1 MRTDVSSNAPTFA
14 SSDPV
19 ISLTRVLRDLP
30 SVREYR
36 YTEEA
41 RLQLL
46 EELFASLAGN
56 NLEYIKLF
64 FPNGVPSKT
73 GKDAWNL
80 SKAQGAVEGAEYG
93 PAARGK
99 PCGHIFKNGEATY
112 RCKTCSLDETSV
124 LCAKCFE
131 SSDHRDH
138 SVFVSISPGNS
149 GCCDCGDREA
159 WRRDV
164 KCAIHTAYEHQQS
177 AKAPSQQLQPLPEPL
192 RKSIRDTIARALDYL
207 CDIISCSPEQL
218 REAKSQ
224 EKVRE
229 DEEKSRLQAK
239 YYETAEGEMKPPEF
253 SLILWNDEKHTV
265 REVQDQLGRACRKPK
280 DWCLKRAEETDLIGR
295 SVVDFNTDIQDLLNK
310 SKIIERIKLTMT
322 LRSSRDTFRE
332 QMCGTIIEWL
342 VDIAGC
348 AVGDDPDVLR
358 RTVCEE
364 LLGVWRQGS
373 KAWNIEIGMKGID
386 DHEYAESQQTLEY
399 AQSVMQSPEIR
410 MLRAQQEQE
419 ERAAREANGEDEE
432 EEEEEAEETQETQE
446 EDRNSD
452 SMEVDGGEG
461 SAAAAPPSAAPTAD
475 ADGDVNM
482 SSAEGSAN
490 ATNPPED
497 TVPFPPPFAPSIPH
511 TPGTHHRRREAA
523 RIKPEGHWLET
534 THIPHRTTPYY
545 EDLRQRVRLDWLIMF
560 DLRMWKKAR
569 IDLRELY
576 ISTVVAIPQFKR
588 ILGLRFAGLYTILS
602 QLYLIAD
609 REPDHSIINLSLQM
623 LTTPSITAEVVSRG
637 NFLTSLMA
645 ILYTFLTT
653 RQVGHPA
660 EVNPNATLAF
670 DTGSLTNR
678 RMYHF
683 FQDMK
688 YLFGSESVKELLRT
702 RVAPTLQFLDLV
714 KLHQGICFN
723 NRAIGS
729 HIEYESDAWICAS
742 LITREINKLCRQ
754 YADAFRRTNAGEDVH
769 LANAIRL
776 VAKMTT
782 RHAAGAERTRF
793 RNAEIRED
801 IEFVSP
807 EPVEGQERSAG
818 APGYDMEADA
828 DGVVP
833 SYRIIK
839 YRVET
844 EAISFHHAMHYL
856 LSWLIE
862 AGNGMDRNA
871 LKKLL
876 LFKTEDLNM
885 PETWRRDLDPEDYL
899 SILFDYPLRVCVWLS
914 QMKAGMWVRNGF
926 SLRHQMN
933 TYKGVSQR
941 DLTYNRD
948 IFMMQVASVVIE
960 PNKWLLTMINRF
972 SLDLWFR
979 GDFRPP
985 HNTEANQQL
994 DLVEDLYLLLISLLS
1009 DRLLLISHD
1018 EEKDV
1023 PTLQLRREIT
1033 HVLCSKPSSFSDISG
1048 RIPDRL
1054 MDLENFQDVLAEM
1067 ATYKPPDGLSD
1078 SGIYELKGE
1087 WKEFIDPYILQNTKN
1102 QREEAEVIYKKH
1114 MATKFGIPEKNV
1126 VYEPKLK
1133 PITSGAFMGL
1143 ADITKTKVFNQMI
1156 YFGLLFGA
1164 LHKAINPSIPD
1175 TRVDSYMHVLLYL
1188 MQVAVAEDFSTPDAT
1203 EGSFVHYA
1211 LNLKAKFKEN
1221 SPDVTPERDCADERK
1236 ETMEK
1241 APTVALLLYKIKLE
1255 GLHESCTPIID
1266 NLLKHMQTKKPESYA
1281 PLLEI
1286 EKQMQEKETEEAA
1299 KAQKEEEE
1307 FARKK
1312 ELAKRRQAN
1321 IMAQFQAQQQSF
1333 MQNNFGGFD
1342 MDDDLDD
1349 DFMDEDAPGVA
1360 VKPTWEFPTGDC
1372 IMCSEQLDDSKAFGT
1387 FAMIQEANVLRQTNM
1402 TDADY
1407 VYEVL
1412 MTPENL
1418 DRSADGLRPFGVAGM
1433 NRDSVKKLSEDG
1445 TEITV
1450 TRQGLGKGYP
1460 RAPEYTRTGPV
1471 AVGCGHLMHY
1481 DCFESHIAA
1490 VQRRHQHQISR
1501 AHPERLEMK
1510 EFLCPLCK
1518 ALGNTFLP
1526 IVWKPKVEETIHE
1539 AVNTKSDFSTWL
1551 SQEIGPTVMRVE
1563 KDKAADNNDSGPL
1576 GKYKEQFLGYGTSN
1590 FIEGIAT
1597 KLVPVE
1603 EPTPSQPTAEPAPE
1617 VATDETAATTAAASV
1632 IVIPVGGAI
1641 TLDQQL
1647 ALLPPQGAAAT
1658 VAVIPPPAPTASR
1671 NSDRPSVDVES
1682 IFSIYKRMRDTLH
1695 LNKIKTN
1702 RPPSSEHPN
1711 PTNDLHSV
1719 DALMRILGF
1728 TISTTETWLRGA
1740 EPRPG
1745 ANLIERTPEHN
1756 LKYLRILAESVYSYI
1771 VFGGLNDESSTA
1783 LHYKEIHQDQMVKLF
1798 VGHPTIYSGDNVYE
1812 KHSPLFLDDI
1822 FVFLAEC
1829 SLCLCPALNVD
1840 FKHIMTLCYIA
1851 EIVKAIVVIS
1861 KSCDAIDLNAARDD
1875 GERFEALASQ
1885 LKYSDE
1891 DIRNFR
1897 GFVDFV
1903 ADASATSEARS
1914 GNASPSPILFRH
1926 LISKYINPFLRKC
1939 VYLLHS
1945 RYMVTFSND
1954 SSMNFEPEHVRLSK
1968 LLGLPSLE
1976 TVFTAHAAA
1985 NDDGAEIIRSM
1996 IVGWCKH
2003 WRFAVEESKREEVA
2017 TPTPATAS
2025 AVPAEA
2031 DTSSSAAAPVPTTE
2045 PQETILPPAE
2055 PPKEKLDLEN
2065 LTKLSH
2071 PSILELVGLP
2081 LHYDTLVEEAM
2092 KRRCPRSG
2100 RELSDPVVCLL
2111 CGDIFCSQSL
2121 CCMDANRHGGANQ
2134 HLKVCGNNIG
2144 IFINIRKC
2152 HVLYL
2157 HSGYGAWAV
2166 APYLD
2171 KHGEVDPNLRRN
2183 RQLFLNQKRYDA
2195 HLRAYWLQHLIPTV
2209 IARRLEPDFNTGGW
2223 ESL

>member
-1 MRTDVSSNAPTFA
+1 MLTDFA

-30 SVREYR
+30 LVHEYR
-36 YTEEA
+36 YTEQA
-41 RLQLL
+41 RLRLL

-56 NLEYIKLF
+56 NQEHIKLF
-64 FPNGVPSKT
+64 FPNGIPPRT

-131 SSDHRDH
+131 SSDHRNH
-138 SVFVSISPGNS
+138 SVFVSISLGNS

-177 AKAPSQQLQPLPEPL
+177 AKSPTQQLQPLPDAL
-192 RKSIRDTIARALDYL
+192 RKSIRDTLARALDYL

-218 REAKSQ
+218 REPKSE

-239 YYETAEGEMKPPEF
+239 YYEVAENGMEAPEF

-295 SVVDFNTDIQDLLNK
+295 SVVDFSTDISDLLNK

-322 LRSSRDTFRE
+322 LRSARDTFRE

-348 AVGDDPDVLR
+348 AVGDDPDILR

-364 LLGVWRQGS
+364 LLGVWKQGS

-419 ERAAREANGEDEE
+419 ERAAREANGEEE
-432 EEEEEAEETQETQE
+432 EEEEEAEENEETNNE
-446 EDRNSD
+446 EGGGGDN
-452 SMEVDGGEG
+452 MEVDGGEG
-461 SAAAAPPSAAPTAD
+461 GSNTQAAGQATDTDGDIAMSGEGAAANDFQSEA
-475 ADGDVNM
+475 
-482 SSAEGSAN
+482 
-490 ATNPPED
+490 

-511 TPGTHHRRREAA
+511 TPGKHHKRKEAHG
-523 RIKPEGHWLET
+523 KPGAHWLET
-534 THIPHRTTPYY
+534 THIPHKTTPYY

-576 ISTVVAIPQFKR
+576 IGTVVAIPQFKR

-660 EVNPNATLAF
+660 DVNPNATLAF

-688 YLFGSESVKELLRT
+688 YLFGSDSVKELLRT

-714 KLHQGICFN
+714 KLHQGICYN

-754 YADAFRRTNAGEDVH
+754 YADAFRRPNAGGDQH
-769 LANAIRL
+769 LADAIRL
-776 VAKMTT
+776 VAKITT
-782 RHAAGAERTRF
+782 RHAAGMERQRF
-793 RNAEIRED
+793 KNAEIRDDVDFVHKESQESED
-801 IEFVSP
+801 EKKVGLF
-807 EPVEGQERSAG
+807 GF
-818 APGYDMEADA
+818 DMEANEN
-828 DGVVP
+828 GVVP
-833 SYRIIK
+833 LYRVIK
-839 YRVET
+839 YKVET

-862 AGNGMDRNA
+862 AGNGMDNEK
-871 LKKLL
+871 LKTLL
-876 LFKTEDLNM
+876 RFRTEDLSVPDNWKR
-885 PETWRRDLDPEDYL
+885 EFDQEDFL
-899 SILFDYPLRVCVWLS
+899 AVLFDYPLRVCVWLS

-948 IFMMQVASVVIE
+948 IFMLQVASVVIE
-960 PNKWLLTMINRF
+960 PAKWLLTMINRF
-972 SLDLWFR
+972 TLDSWFR
-979 GDFRPP
+979 GDFRAPA
-985 HNTEANQQL
+985 NIEAPQHL

-1018 EEKDV
+1018 EEKDI

-1033 HVLCSKPSSFSDISG
+1033 HVLCSKSSSFSDISQK
-1048 RIPDRL
+1048 IPDRL
-1054 MDLENFQDVLAEM
+1054 LDLENFQDVLAEM

-1087 WKEFIDPYILQNTKN
+1087 WKEYIDPYILQNSKN
-1102 QREEAEVIYKKH
+1102 QREEAETIYKKH
-1114 MATKFGIPEKNV
+1114 MATKLGIQEKNV
-1126 VYEPKLK
+1126 VYEPRLK
-1133 PITSGAFMGL
+1133 PIQSGAFVGL
-1143 ADITKTKVFNQMI
+1143 ANITKTKAFTQMI

-1164 LHKAINPSIPD
+1164 IHKTVNPAIPD
-1175 TRVDSYMHVLLYL
+1175 TRVDSYMHALLYL
-1188 MQVAVAEDFSTPDAT
+1188 IQIAIAEDGSVAAGT
-1203 EGSFVHYA
+1203 EGSFVSYA
-1211 LNLKAKFKEN
+1211 LKSKAVAPKDP
-1221 SPDVTPERDCADERK
+1221 SPDILEVITVATK
-1236 ETMEK
+1236 ETIEK
-1241 APTVALLLYKIKLE
+1241 APTVAQLLYKIKLD

-1266 NLLKHMQTKKPESYA
+1266 VILKRMQEKKPADYA

-1286 EKQMQEKETEEAA
+1286 EKQIHEQEDEEAA
-1299 KAQKEEEE
+1299 KIKKEEEE

-1312 ELAKRRQAN
+1312 ELAKQRQAN

-1333 MQNNFGGFD
+1333 MQNNFGFD
-1342 MDDDLDD
+1342 DDDDLSD
-1349 DFMDEDAPGVA
+1349 DFMDEDAPGLA

-1387 FAMIQEANVLRQTNM
+1387 FAMIQETNVLRQTNLK
-1402 TDADY
+1402 DSDY

-1412 MTPENL
+1412 NTPENL
-1418 DRSADGLRPFGVAGM
+1418 DRSAETLRPFGVAGM
-1433 NRDSVKKLSEDG
+1433 NRDSVRKLSEDG
-1445 TEITV
+1445 SEIVV

-1460 RAPEYTRTGPV
+1460 RAPEFTRLGPV

-1481 DCFESHIAA
+1481 DCFESHIAS

-1526 IVWKPKVEETIHE
+1526 IVWKPKVEDSVAEIV
-1539 AVNTKSDFSTWL
+1539 ATKNDFSTWL
-1551 SQEIGPTVMRVE
+1551 SQEIAPSVLRLE
-1563 KDKAADNNDSGPL
+1563 KEKATDSNDTGSL
-1576 GKYKEQFLGYGTSN
+1576 GKYKEQFLGYGTAN
-1590 FIEGIAT
+1590 FIDGIAT
-1597 KLVPVE
+1597 KLTPSEEPEQTTPPAPPVE
-1603 EPTPSQPTAEPAPE
+1603 ATPPTEPAIE
-1617 VATDETAATTAAASV
+1617 EEATLV
-1632 IVIPVGGAI
+1632 PPPVVVIPVGGAI
-1641 TLDQQL
+1641 TMEQQL
-1647 ALLPPQGAAAT
+1647 AMLQTPVPPAQAPAAQDP
-1658 VAVIPPPAPTASR
+1658 AVPPPPPPTQSR
-1671 NSDRPSVDVES
+1671 ASDRPTIEVEA

-1702 RPPSSEHPN
+1702 RPLPNETSNPS
-1711 PTNDLHSV
+1711 NDLHSV

-1745 ANLIERTPEHN
+1745 ANLIEKTPEHN

-1783 LHYKEIHQDQMVKLF
+1783 LQYKEIHLDQMVKLF
-1798 VGHPTIYSGDNVYE
+1798 VGHPKIYDGDNIYQN
-1812 KHSPLFLDDI
+1812 HTPLFSEDV

-1829 SLCLCPALNVD
+1829 SLCLCPSLNVE

-1851 EIVKAIVVIS
+1851 EIVKTILFIS
-1861 KSCDAIDLNAARDD
+1861 KSC
-1875 GERFEALASQ
+1875 EALDLSATREDGARFANIASQ
-1885 LKYSDE
+1885 LKYSAQDL
-1891 DIRNFR
+1891 DSFR
-1897 GFVDFV
+1897 SFVEFANAAG
-1903 ADASATSEARS
+1903 ADPEAVKP
-1914 GNASPSPILFRH
+1914 NVSPSPALFRH

-1939 VYLLHS
+1939 VFLLHS
-1945 RYMVTFSND
+1945 RYMVTFPHED
-1954 SSMNFEPEHVRLSK
+1954 STSFEPEHVRLTR

-1976 TVFTAHAAA
+1976 HVFSLHAPTK
-1985 NDDGAEIIRSM
+1985 DEGAEIIRSIIM
-1996 IVGWCKH
+1996 GWCKH
-2003 WRFAVEESKREEVA
+2003 WRLSIEEARREKIEEEGTVTPTA
-2017 TPTPATAS
+2017 STPTPVV
-2025 AVPAEA
+2025 AVPPPTTTTAP
-2031 DTSSSAAAPVPTTE
+2031 DTSAPTSNSKTE
-2045 PQETILPPAE
+2045 DEVESLM
-2055 PPKEKLDLEN
+2055 
-2065 LTKLSH
+2065 KLSH

-2092 KRRCPRSG
+2092 KRKCPRSG

-2121 CCMDANRHGGANQ
+2121 CCMDSVTRHGGANQ

>member
-1 MRTDVSSNAPTFA
+1 MLTDVSSNAPTFA
-14 SSDPV
+14 SADPV
-19 ISLTRVLRDLP
+19 LSLTRVLRDLP
-30 SVREYR
+30 LVSQYR
-36 YTEEA
+36 YTDDA
-41 RLQLL
+41 RLRLL

-56 NLEYIKLF
+56 HREHIKLF
-64 FPNGVPSKT
+64 FPNGVPLRN
-73 GKDAWNL
+73 GRGYWNL
-80 SKAQGAVEGAEYG
+80 SHAQGAVEGAEYG

-131 SSDHRDH
+131 SSDHRGH

-149 GCCDCGDREA
+149 GCCDCGDSEA

-164 KCAIHTAYEHQQS
+164 KCAIHTAFDDQRGPTS
-177 AKAPSQQLQPLPEPL
+177 ASKQIQPIPDNL
-192 RKSIRDTIARALDYL
+192 RKSIRDTIAKALDYI
-207 CDIISCSPEQL
+207 CDVVSCSPEQL
-218 REAKSQ
+218 REAKSE
-224 EKVRE
+224 EKIRE
-229 DEEKSRLQAK
+229 DEQKSRLQAK
-239 YYETAEGEMKPPEF
+239 YYENAEGEMKTPEF

-265 REVQDQLGRACRKPK
+265 KEVQDQLGRACKKPRE
-280 DWCLKRAEETDLIGR
+280 WCLKRAEETDLIGR
-295 SVVDFNTDIQDLLNK
+295 SVVDFGTDIQDLLNK

-348 AVGDDPDVLR
+348 AVADDPDILR

-364 LLGVWRQGS
+364 LLGIWRQGS
-373 KAWNIEIGMKGID
+373 AAWNIEIGMKGID

-399 AQSVMQSPEIR
+399 AQNAMQSPEIR
-410 MLRAQQEQE
+410 LLRAQQEQE
-419 ERAAREANGEDEE
+419 MQ
-432 EEEEEAEETQETQE
+432 AESSQEQ
-446 EDRNSD
+446 NSD
-452 SMEVDGGEG
+452 NMEVDASGE
-461 SAAAAPPSAAPTAD
+461 PSSTD
-475 ADGDVNM
+475 ATQASQATDTDGDVNM
-482 SSAEGSAN
+482 DAGADASAVPAEA
-490 ATNPPED
+490 

-511 TPGTHHRRREAA
+511 TPGKHHKRREAHG
-523 RIKPEGHWLET
+523 KPGAHWLET
-534 THIPHRTTPYY
+534 THIPHKTTPYY

-660 EVNPNATLAF
+660 DVNPNATLAF

-754 YADAFRRTNAGEDVH
+754 YADAFRRQNAGGDIH

-776 VAKMTT
+776 VAKVTT
-782 RHAAGAERTRF
+782 KNAAGMERHRF
-793 RNAEIRED
+793 KNAEIREEV
-801 IEFVSP
+801 EFITQ
-807 EPVEGQERSAG
+807 EAAAEGEEKPIA
-818 APGYDMEADA
+818 APGFAMEADEN
-828 DGVVP
+828 GVVP
-833 SYRIIK
+833 SYRIVK
-839 YRVET
+839 YAVET
-844 EAISFHHAMHYL
+844 EAMSFHHAMHYL

-862 AGNGMDRNA
+862 AGNGMDA
-871 LKKLL
+871 KKLQNL
-876 LFKTEDLNM
+876 LTFKTEELGV
-885 PETWRRDLDPEDYL
+885 PESWKRELLPEDYL
-899 SILFDYPLRVCVWLS
+899 AVLFEYPLRVCVWVS

-926 SLRHQMN
+926 SLRHQVN

-948 IFMMQVASVVIE
+948 IFMLQVASVVIE
-960 PNKWLLTMINRF
+960 PGKWLHIMATRYT
-972 SLDLWFR
+972 LDLWFR

-985 HNTEANQQL
+985 ANIEAAQHL
-994 DLVEDLYLLLISLLS
+994 DLVEDMFLLLISILS
-1009 DRLLLISHD
+1009 DRLLLIPHD
-1018 EEKDV
+1018 DEKDI

-1033 HVLCSKPSSFSDISG
+1033 HILCSKSSSFSDLSQ
-1048 RIPDRL
+1048 RLPDRL
-1054 MDLENFQDVLAEM
+1054 QELENFQDVLAEM

-1087 WKEFIDPYILQNTKN
+1087 WKENIDPYMLLNSKN

-1114 MATKFGIPEKNV
+1114 MATKLGISEKNV

-1133 PITSGAFMGL
+1133 PIRSGAFMSL
-1143 ADITKTKVFNQMI
+1143 SNITSTPAFTQMI
-1156 YFGLLFGA
+1156 YFALLYGSM
-1164 LHKAINPSIPD
+1164 HGKVNPSIPD
-1175 TRVDSYMHVLLYL
+1175 TRIDSFMHVLLYL
-1188 MQVAVAEDFSTPDAT
+1188 MQIAVAEDNTPANAT
-1203 EGSFVHYA
+1203 EGSFVFYA
-1211 LNLKAKFKEN
+1211 LQKRAAVAADIASDRSEVDTAALKKE
-1221 SPDVTPERDCADERK
+1221 VVEG
-1236 ETMEK
+1236 

-1266 NLLKHMQTKKPESYA
+1266 VLLKHMQEKKPTIFA

-1286 EKQMQEKETEEAA
+1286 EKEMREKESEEEAKA
-1299 KAQKEEEE
+1299 KKEEEE

-1312 ELAKRRQAN
+1312 ELAKQRQAN

-1333 MQNNFGGFD
+1333 MQNNFAGFD
-1342 MDDDLDD
+1342 MDDDDLSD
-1349 DFMDEDAPGVA
+1349 DFMDEDAPGDA
-1360 VKPTWEFPTGDC
+1360 ARPTWEFPTGDC
-1372 IMCSEQLDDSKAFGT
+1372 IMCSEQLDDSRAFGT
-1387 FAMIQEANVLRQTNM
+1387 FAMIQETNVLRQTNM
-1402 TDADY
+1402 KDSDY
-1407 VYEVL
+1407 IYEVL
-1412 MTPENL
+1412 TTPENL
-1418 DRSADGLRPFGVAGM
+1418 DRSAEALRPFGVAGM
-1433 NRDSVKKLSEDG
+1433 NRDSVKKLAEDG

-1450 TRQGLGKGYP
+1450 VRQGLGKGYP
-1460 RAPEYTRTGPV
+1460 RAPEFTRSGPV

-1490 VQRRHQHQISR
+1490 VQRRHVHQISR
-1501 AHPERLEMK
+1501 AHPERLAFK

-1526 IVWKPKVEETIHE
+1526 IIWKSKVERTVYEV
-1539 AVNTKSDFSTWL
+1539 VNTKSDFSTWL
-1551 SQEIGPTVMRVE
+1551 QQEIGPAVLSFE
-1563 KDKAADNNDSGPL
+1563 KEKAVQSFEKKELAAGADETSVVSVDK
-1576 GKYKEQFLGYGTSN
+1576 YREQFLEYGTSEL
-1590 FIEGIAT
+1590 IEGIAT
-1597 KLVPVE
+1597 KLVQSRVPE
-1603 EPTPSQPTAEPAPE
+1603 EPPQQQTDPVVPEEPATQDPP
-1617 VATDETAATTAAASV
+1617 AAAAAPPPPPAAAV
-1632 IVIPVGGAI
+1632 AAPVVVIPVGGAVP
-1641 TLDQQL
+1641 LEQQL
-1647 ALLPPQGAAAT
+1647 AMLPPQGQPAPEA
-1658 VAVIPPPAPTASR
+1658 PPPSQSR
-1671 NSDRPSVDVES
+1671 ASDRPPERPSVELES
-1682 IFSIYKRMRDTLH
+1682 IYSIYRRLRDTLQ
-1695 LNKIKTN
+1695 LNNIKTN
-1702 RPPSSEHPN
+1702 RVQANVAN
-1711 PTNDLHSV
+1711 PANEFHSI
-1719 DALMRILGF
+1719 DALMRVLGF
-1728 TISTTETWLRGA
+1728 TISTTEIWLRGA
-1740 EPRPG
+1740 EPRQG

-1771 VFGGLNDESSTA
+1771 AFGGLKDESSTA
-1783 LHYKEIHQDQMVKLF
+1783 VHYKELHQDQMAKLF
-1798 VGHPTIYSGDNVYE
+1798 AGHPQVSITENPDQKS
-1812 KHSPLFLDDI
+1812 SPLFLQDI

-1829 SLCLCPALNVD
+1829 SLCLCPSLNVD

-1851 EIVKAIVVIS
+1851 EIVKAVVVIS
-1861 KSCDAIDLNAARDD
+1861 RDCEAIDMNIAREDMGRFAAVI
-1875 GERFEALASQ
+1875 SQ
-1885 LKYSDE
+1885 LQYPIDE
-1891 DIRNFR
+1891 IDNFL
-1897 GFVDFV
+1897 GFVDFINEAC
-1903 ADASATSEARS
+1903 ADSEKQGHHS
-1914 GNASPSPILFRH
+1914 SPSPLPFRH

-1939 VYLLHS
+1939 VYLLHA
-1945 RYMVTFSND
+1945 RYMVTFPHADGMS
-1954 SSMNFEPEHVRLSK
+1954 EEAEHVRLTK

-1976 TVFTAHAAA
+1976 TVFSIHNAPATDHGAA
-1985 NDDGAEIIRSM
+1985 IIRSM
-1996 IVGWCKH
+1996 ITGWCRH
-2003 WRFAVEESKREEVA
+2003 WRTAVEEFKREDGSA
-2017 TPTPATAS
+2017 TPTAS
-2025 AVPAEA
+2025 TPVPAQQQNIDDPE
-2031 DTSSSAAAPVPTTE
+2031 S
-2045 PQETILPPAE
+2045 LM
-2055 PPKEKLDLEN
+2055 
-2065 LTKLSH
+2065 KLSH

-2092 KRRCPRSG
+2092 KRRCPKSG
-2100 RELSDPVVCLL
+2100 RELNDPVVCLL

-2121 CCMDANRHGGANQ
+2121 CCMDEQRHGGANQ
-2134 HLKVCGNNIG
+2134 HLKVCGKNIG

-2183 RQLFLNQKRYDA
+2183 RQLFLHQKRYDA

>member
-1 MRTDVSSNAPTFA
+1 MLTDVSSNAPTFA

-30 SVREYR
+30 LVHEYR
-36 YTEEA
+36 YTDEA
-41 RLQLL
+41 RLRLL

-56 NLEYIKLF
+56 NREYIKLF
-64 FPNGVPSKT
+64 FPNGVPPKT

-177 AKAPSQQLQPLPEPL
+177 AKTASQQTQPLPESL

-207 CDIISCSPEQL
+207 CDIIACSPEQL
-218 REAKSQ
+218 REAKS
-224 EKVRE
+224 EDKVRE
-229 DEEKSRLQAK
+229 DEAKSRLQAT
-239 YYETAEGEMKPPEF
+239 YYEVAETEMAAPEF

-295 SVVDFNTDIQDLLNK
+295 SVVDFSTDIQNLLDK

-410 MLRAQQEQE
+410 LLRAQQEQE
-419 ERAAREANGEDEE
+419 ERAQREANGEEE
-432 EEEEEAEETQETQE
+432 EEEEEAEETEETQE
-446 EDRNSD
+446 EDRGSD

-461 SAAAAPPSAAPTAD
+461 SAAAAATPAASAD

-482 SSAEGSAN
+482 STGETPSAADPTAQAE
-490 ATNPPED
+490 P

-511 TPGTHHRRREAA
+511 TPGKHHKRREAHG
-523 RIKPEGHWLET
+523 KPGVHWLET
-534 THIPHRTTPYY
+534 THIPHKTTPYY

-660 EVNPNATLAF
+660 DVNPNATLAF

-714 KLHQGICFN
+714 KLHQGICYN

-754 YADAFRRTNAGEDVH
+754 YADAFRRTRAGEDIH

-776 VAKMTT
+776 VAKITT
-782 RHAAGAERTRF
+782 RHAAGMERQRF
-793 RNAEIRED
+793 KNAEIREEV
-801 IEFVSP
+801 EFVQQ
-807 EPVEGQERSAG
+807 EVREGEEDKLIG
-818 APGYDMEADA
+818 LPGFDMEGDA
-828 DGVVP
+828 NGVVP
-833 SYRIIK
+833 SYRIVK
-839 YRVET
+839 YKVET

-862 AGNGMDRNA
+862 AGNGMDNA
-871 LKKLL
+871 QLRSLL
-876 LFKTEDLNM
+876 RFKTEELGV
-885 PETWRRDLDPEDYL
+885 PESWKRELDAEDYL

-948 IFMMQVASVVIE
+948 IFMLQVASVVIE
-960 PNKWLLTMINRF
+960 PSKWLLTMINRF
-972 SLDLWFR
+972 TLDLWFR

-985 HNTEANQQL
+985 TNIEATQHL

-1018 EEKDV
+1018 EERDI

-1033 HVLCSKPSSFSDISG
+1033 HVLCSKASSFSDISQ

-1067 ATYKPPDGLSD
+1067 ATYKAPDGLSD

-1087 WKEFIDPYILQNTKN
+1087 WKEYIDPYILQNSKN
-1102 QREEAEVIYKKH
+1102 QREEAEAIFKKH
-1114 MATKFGIPEKNV
+1114 MATKLNIPEKNV

-1133 PITSGAFMGL
+1133 PIRAGAFMGL
-1143 ADITKTKVFNQMI
+1143 ANITRTKVFNQMI
-1156 YFGLLFGA
+1156 YFGLLYGA
-1164 LHKAINPSIPD
+1164 MHKSINPSIPD
-1175 TRVDSYMHVLLYL
+1175 TRIDSYMHALLYL
-1188 MQVAVAEDFSTPDAT
+1188 MQVAVAEDTSPIDAT
-1203 EGSFVHYA
+1203 EDSYVYYA
-1211 LNLKAKFKEN
+1211 LTLNAKVSDGLPSEMSEVDTVVMK
-1221 SPDVTPERDCADERK
+1221 K
-1236 ETMEK
+1236 ETVEK

-1255 GLHESCTPIID
+1255 ALHESCTPIID
-1266 NLLKHMQTKKPESYA
+1266 NLLQHMQEKKPAAFA

-1286 EKQMQEKETEEAA
+1286 GKGMREKESEEAA
-1299 KAQKEEEE
+1299 KVQKEEEE

-1312 ELAKRRQAN
+1312 ELAKQRQAN

-1342 MDDDLDD
+1342 MDDDDLDD
-1349 DFMDEDAPGVA
+1349 EFMDEDAPGVA
-1360 VKPTWEFPTGDC
+1360 IRPTWEFPTGDC

-1387 FAMIQEANVLRQTNM
+1387 FAMIQETNVLRQT
-1402 TDADY
+1402 DLKDSDY

-1412 MTPENL
+1412 VTPENL
-1418 DRSADGLRPFGVAGM
+1418 DRSAEGLRPFGVAGM
-1433 NRDSVKKLSEDG
+1433 NRDSVKKLAEDG
-1445 TEITV
+1445 SEITV

-1460 RAPEYTRTGPV
+1460 RAPEFTRSGPV

-1526 IVWKPKVEETIHE
+1526 IVWKPKFEETVAE
-1539 AVNTKSDFSTWL
+1539 AVHTKSDFSTWL
-1551 SQEIGPTVMRVE
+1551 SQDIGPAVLRLE
-1563 KDKAADNNDSGPL
+1563 KEKAADNNDEGPL

-1603 EPTPSQPTAEPAPE
+1603 EEPPAPE
-1617 VATDETAATTAAASV
+1617 VTTPTPEPATTATDGTAPAPTPV
-1632 IVIPVGGAI
+1632 VVIPVGGAI
-1641 TLDQQL
+1641 TIEQQL
-1647 ALLPPQGAAAT
+1647 AMLPQQGAPVPPPVAT
-1658 VAVIPPPAPTASR
+1658 IPPPAPASR

-1682 IFSIYKRMRDTLH
+1682 IFSIYKRMRDTLQ

-1702 RPPSSEHPN
+1702 RPPSTELAN

-1740 EPRPG
+1740 EPRQG
-1745 ANLIERTPEHN
+1745 SNLIERTPEHN
-1756 LKYLRILAESVYSYI
+1756 LRYLRVLAESVYSYI
-1771 VFGGLNDESSTA
+1771 VFGGLKEESSTA
-1783 LHYKEIHQDQMVKLF
+1783 SHYKEIHQDQMVKLF
-1798 VGHPTIYSGDNVYE
+1798 VGHPKIYGDNNIYQ
-1812 KHSPLFLDDI
+1812 KHSPLFADDI

-1840 FKHIMTLCYIA
+1840 FKHIMTLCYLA

-1861 KSCDAIDLNAARDD
+1861 KNSEALDLNAARDD
-1875 GERFEALASQ
+1875 GERFSAIVSQ
-1885 LKYSDE
+1885 LSYSE
-1891 DIRNFR
+1891 QDINNFK
-1897 GFVDFV
+1897 GFVEFV
-1903 ADASATSEARS
+1903 AQASADPDMQGGHS
-1914 GNASPSPILFRH
+1914 SPSPILFRH

-1939 VYLLHS
+1939 VYLLHA

-1954 SSMNFEPEHVRLSK
+1954 NSTNFEPEHVRLTK

-1976 TVFTAHAAA
+1976 TVFTAHAAK
-1985 NDDGAEIIRSM
+1985 NDDGAEIIRAM
-1996 IVGWCKH
+1996 VTGWCKH
-2003 WRFAVEESKREEVA
+2003 LRFAVEESKREEAEAA
-2017 TPTPATAS
+2017 TPKPTPTEPIIDAATAS
-2025 AVPAEA
+2025 TTTE
-2031 DTSSSAAAPVPTTE
+2031 SSSDAQPP
-2045 PQETILPPAE
+2045 PPPPPAADPVA
-2055 PPKEKLDLEN
+2055 PPPPVQPVTEASNKDKLDLET
-2065 LTKLSH
+2065 LVRLSH

-2134 HLKVCGNNIG
+2134 HLKM
-2144 IFINIRKC
+2144 
-2152 HVLYL
+2152 
-2157 HSGYGAWAV
+2157 
-2166 APYLD
+2166 
-2171 KHGEVDPNLRRN
+2171 
-2183 RQLFLNQKRYDA
+2183 
-2195 HLRAYWLQHLIPTV
+2195 
-2209 IARRLEPDFNTGGW
+2209 
-2223 ESL
+2223 

>member
-1 MRTDVSSNAPTFA
+1 MLTDFA

-30 SVREYR
+30 LVHEYR
-36 YTEEA
+36 YTDEA
-41 RLQLL
+41 RLRLL

-56 NLEYIKLF
+56 NQEHIKLF
-64 FPNGVPSKT
+64 FPNGIPPRT

-80 SKAQGAVEGAEYG
+80 GKAQGAVEGAEYG

-131 SSDHRDH
+131 SSDHRNH

-164 KCAIHTAYEHQQS
+164 KCAIHTAYEHQQA
-177 AKAPSQQLQPLPEPL
+177 AKSPIQQLQPLPDAL

-218 REAKSQ
+218 REPKSE

-239 YYETAEGEMKPPEF
+239 YYEVAENGMEAPEF

-295 SVVDFNTDIQDLLNK
+295 SVVDFSTDISDLLNK

-322 LRSSRDTFRE
+322 LRSARDTFRE

-399 AQSVMQSPEIR
+399 AQNVMQSPEIR

-432 EEEEEAEETQETQE
+432 EEEEVVEEN
-446 EDRNSD
+446 EDNGND
-452 SMEVDGGEG
+452 EGAGGADNMEVDGGEG
-461 SAAAAPPSAAPTAD
+461 SSNAPAASQTTD
-475 ADGDVNM
+475 TDGDIAM
-482 SSAEGSAN
+482 SGGGA
-490 ATNPPED
+490 ATTEFQSEA

-511 TPGTHHRRREAA
+511 TPGKHHKRKEAHG
-523 RIKPEGHWLET
+523 KPGAHWLET
-534 THIPHRTTPYY
+534 THIPHKTTPYY

-576 ISTVVAIPQFKR
+576 IGTVVAIPQFKR

-660 EVNPNATLAF
+660 DVNPNATLAF

-688 YLFGSESVKELLRT
+688 YLFGSDSVKELLRT

-714 KLHQGICFN
+714 KLHQGICYN

-754 YADAFRRTNAGEDVH
+754 YADAFRRPNAGGDQH
-769 LANAIRL
+769 LADAIRL
-776 VAKMTT
+776 VAKFTT
-782 RHAAGAERTRF
+782 RHAAGMERQRF
-793 RNAEIRED
+793 KNAEIRDEVD
-801 IEFVSP
+801 FVRK
-807 EPVEGQERSAG
+807 ENKEGEEAKEIG
-818 APGYDMEADA
+818 LPGFDMESDEN
-828 DGVVP
+828 GVVP
-833 SYRIIK
+833 LYRIIK
-839 YRVET
+839 YKVDT
-844 EAISFHHAMHYL
+844 DAISFHHAMHYL

-862 AGNGMDRNA
+862 AGNGMSNE
-871 LKKLL
+871 KLRTL
-876 LFKTEDLNM
+876 LRFRTEDLSV
-885 PETWRRDLDPEDYL
+885 PDAWKRDFDQEDFL
-899 SILFDYPLRVCVWLS
+899 AVLFDYPLRVCVWLS

-948 IFMMQVASVVIE
+948 IFMLQVASVVIE
-960 PNKWLLTMINRF
+960 PTKWLLTIINRF
-972 SLDLWFR
+972 TLDSWFR
-979 GDFRPP
+979 GDFRSPP
-985 HNTEANQQL
+985 NIEAAQHL
-994 DLVEDLYLLLISLLS
+994 DLVEDLYLLLVSLLS

-1018 EEKDV
+1018 EEKDI

-1033 HVLCSKPSSFSDISG
+1033 HVLCSKSSSFSDISQ

-1054 MDLENFQDVLAEM
+1054 LDLENFQDVLAEM

-1087 WKEFIDPYILQNTKN
+1087 WKEHIDPYILQNSKN
-1102 QREEAEVIYKKH
+1102 QREEAETIYKKH
-1114 MATKFGIPEKNV
+1114 MATKLSIPEKNV
-1126 VYEPKLK
+1126 VYEPRLK
-1133 PITSGAFMGL
+1133 PIQSGAFIGL
-1143 ADITKTKVFNQMI
+1143 ADITKTKTFTQMI

-1164 LHKAINPSIPD
+1164 IHKVINPAIPD
-1175 TRVDSYMHVLLYL
+1175 TRVDSYMHALLYL
-1188 MQVAVAEDFSTPDAT
+1188 VQIAIAEDDSAADAT
-1203 EGSFVHYA
+1203 EGSFVSYA
-1211 LNLKAKFKEN
+1211 LKSKAVPLKDPSSDILEVITAAQEA
-1221 SPDVTPERDCADERK
+1221 TI
-1236 ETMEK
+1236 EK
-1241 APTVALLLYKIKLE
+1241 APTVAQLLYKIKID
-1255 GLHESCTPIID
+1255 GLHESCTAIID
-1266 NLLKHMQTKKPESYA
+1266 VILKRIQEKKPTDYA
-1281 PLLEI
+1281 PLLDI
-1286 EKQMQEKETEEAA
+1286 EKQIHEKEDAEAA
-1299 KAQKEEEE
+1299 RIKKEEEE

-1312 ELAKRRQAN
+1312 ELAKQRQAN

-1333 MQNNFGGFD
+1333 MQNNFGFD
-1342 MDDDLDD
+1342 VDDDDLSD
-1349 DFMDEDAPGVA
+1349 DFMDEDAPGVP

-1387 FAMIQEANVLRQTNM
+1387 FAMIQETNVLRQTNLK
-1402 TDADY
+1402 DSDY

-1412 MTPENL
+1412 NTPENL
-1418 DRSADGLRPFGVAGM
+1418 DRSAEALRPFGVAGM

-1445 TEITV
+1445 SEIVV

-1460 RAPEYTRTGPV
+1460 KAPEFTRLGPV

-1481 DCFESHIAA
+1481 DCFESHITS

-1526 IVWKPKVEETIHE
+1526 IVWKPKVEDPIAEIV
-1539 AVNTKSDFSTWL
+1539 ATKNDFSTWL
-1551 SQEIGPTVMRVE
+1551 SQDIAPAVLKLE
-1563 KDKAADNNDSGPL
+1563 KEKATDSNDKGSL
-1576 GKYKEQFLGYGTSN
+1576 GRYKEQFLGYGTTN
-1590 FIEGIAT
+1590 FIDGIAT
-1597 KLVPVE
+1597 KL
-1603 EPTPSQPTAEPAPE
+1603 TPSQETEETGPPAPPVE
-1617 VATDETAATTAAASV
+1617 ATPPTETAAEEEATPV
-1632 IVIPVGGAI
+1632 PPPVVVIPVGGAI
-1641 TLDQQL
+1641 TMEQQL
-1647 ALLPPQGAAAT
+1647 AMLQTPVPPAQPPT
-1658 VAVIPPPAPTASR
+1658 VQDPVVPPPPPPTQSR
-1671 NSDRPSVDVES
+1671 VPDRPTIEVEA

-1702 RPPSSEHPN
+1702 RPLPNETSNPS
-1711 PTNDLHSV
+1711 NDLHSV

-1745 ANLIERTPEHN
+1745 ANLIEKTPEHN

-1783 LHYKEIHQDQMVKLF
+1783 LQYKEIHLDQMVKLF
-1798 VGHPTIYSGDNVYE
+1798 VGHPKIYGEDNIYQ
-1812 KHSPLFLDDI
+1812 KHTPLFSEDV

-1829 SLCLCPALNVD
+1829 SLCLCPSLNVE

-1851 EIVKAIVVIS
+1851 EIVKTILFIS
-1861 KSCDAIDLNAARDD
+1861 RNCEVLDINAAGED
-1875 GERFEALASQ
+1875 GARFAEVASQ
-1885 LKYSDE
+1885 LNYSAQDL
-1891 DIRNFR
+1891 DNFR
-1897 GFVDFV
+1897 SFAEF
-1903 ADASATSEARS
+1903 ASAAGADPEAVKP
-1914 GNASPSPILFRH
+1914 NVSPSPVLFRH

-1939 VYLLHS
+1939 IFLLHS
-1945 RYMVTFSND
+1945 RYMVTFPHDD
-1954 SSMNFEPEHVRLSK
+1954 STNPESEHVRLTK

-1976 TVFTAHAAA
+1976 RVFSLHAPTK
-1985 NDDGAEIIRSM
+1985 DEGTEIIRAM

-2003 WRFAVEESKREEVA
+2003 WRLSIEESREEKTEEDGAVTPTASTPTPGVVA
-2017 TPTPATAS
+2017 VPPPATSTTTPATA
-2025 AVPAEA
+2025 APA
-2031 DTSSSAAAPVPTTE
+2031 TSRSQDEIDS
-2045 PQETILPPAE
+2045 LM
-2055 PPKEKLDLEN
+2055 
-2065 LTKLSH
+2065 KLSH

-2092 KRRCPRSG
+2092 KRKCPRSG

-2121 CCMDANRHGGANQ
+2121 CCMDNVTRHGGANQ

-2183 RQLFLNQKRYDA
+2183 RQLFLNHKRYDA

>member
-1 MRTDVSSNAPTFA
+1 MLTDVASNAPTTA

-30 SVREYR
+30 LIHEYR
-36 YTEEA
+36 YSDEA
-41 RLQLL
+41 RLRLL

-56 NLEYIKLF
+56 NREYIKLF
-64 FPNGVPSKT
+64 FPKGFPTKT

-131 SSDHRDH
+131 SSDHRNH

-149 GCCDCGDREA
+149 GCCDCGDPEA

-164 KCAIHTAYEHQQS
+164 KCAIHTAYENQS
-177 AKAPSQQLQPLPEPL
+177 LKTSVPTDPLPDTL
-192 RKSIRDTIARALDYL
+192 RKSIRDTIGRAIDYI

-218 REAKSQ
+218 REPKS
-224 EKVRE
+224 EDKVRE
-229 DEEKSRLQAK
+229 DEQKSRLLAK
-239 YYETAEGEMKPPEF
+239 YYEYAENEMKTPEF

-265 REVQDQLGRACRKPK
+265 REVQDQLGRACKKPK

-295 SVVDFNTDIQDLLNK
+295 SVVDFSTDVPDLLNK

-348 AVGDDPDVLR
+348 AVGEDPDILR
-358 RTVCEE
+358 RTICEE
-364 LLGVWRQGS
+364 LLGIWRQGS
-373 KAWNIEIGMKGID
+373 RAWNIEIGMKGID

-410 MLRAQQEQE
+410 LLRAQQEQE
-419 ERAAREANGEDEE
+419 ERAAREANGEEE
-432 EEEEEAEETQETQE
+432 EEEEEQEETE
-446 EDRNSD
+446 ESPEEEHGGDTMD
-452 SMEVDGGEG
+452 VDAGEG
-461 SAAAAPPSAAPTAD
+461 AALATD
-475 ADGDVNM
+475 TDGDVNM
-482 SSAEGSAN
+482 EAPGEASGAAGSE
-490 ATNPPED
+490 P
-497 TVPFPPPFAPSIPH
+497 TVQYPPPFAPSIPH
-511 TPGTHHRRREAA
+511 TPGKHHKRKGTHG
-523 RIKPEGHWLET
+523 KPGAHWLET
-534 THIPHRTTPYY
+534 THIPYKTSPHW

-576 ISTVVAIPQFKR
+576 IGTVVAIPEFKR

-653 RQVGHPA
+653 RQVGHPSD
-660 EVNPNATLAF
+660 VNPNATLAF

-688 YLFGSESVKELLRT
+688 YLFGSEYVKEQLRT
-702 RVAPTLQFLDLV
+702 RVAPTMQFLDLV
-714 KLHQGICFN
+714 KLHQGICYN
-723 NRAIGS
+723 TRAIGS

-754 YADAFRRTNAGEDVH
+754 YADAFRRPGAGQGIH

-776 VAKMTT
+776 VAKVTT
-782 RHAAGAERTRF
+782 RHAAGMERHRF
-793 RNAEIRED
+793 KNAEIRDEVEF
-801 IEFVSP
+801 IEQKIKDGAETVPGAIGFV
-807 EPVEGQERSAG
+807 
-818 APGYDMEADA
+818 MEADEK
-828 DGVVP
+828 GVVP
-833 SYRIIK
+833 TYRLVK
-839 YRVET
+839 YKVET

-862 AGNGMDRNA
+862 VANGMDNA
-871 LKKLL
+871 RLKSLL
-876 LFKTEDLNM
+876 LFKTEELSPPDSWKRKL
-885 PETWRRDLDPEDYL
+885 EPEDFL
-899 SILFDYPLRVCVWLS
+899 AVLFDYPLRVCSWLS

-948 IFMMQVASVVIE
+948 IFMLQVACVVME
-960 PNKWLLTMINRF
+960 PRKWLLTMINRF
-972 SLDLWFR
+972 TLDPWFR
-979 GDFRPP
+979 GEFSPP
-985 HNTEANQQL
+985 VTIEATQHL
-994 DLVEDLYLLLISLLS
+994 DLVEDLFLLLIALLS
-1009 DRLLLISHD
+1009 DRLLLISQD
-1018 EEKDV
+1018 EERDI
-1023 PTLQLRREIT
+1023 PTLQLRREIM
-1033 HVLCSKPSSFSDISG
+1033 HVLCSKAASFSDLSQ

-1054 MDLENFQDVLAEM
+1054 QDLENFQEILAEM

-1078 SGIYELKGE
+1078 SGIYELRGE
-1087 WKEFIDPYILQNTKN
+1087 WKEYIDPYILQNSKN
-1102 QREEAEVIYKKH
+1102 QREEAEAIYKKH
-1114 MATKFGIPEKNV
+1114 MATKLGIQEKNV

-1133 PITSGAFMGL
+1133 PIKSGAFKGL
-1143 ADITKTKVFNQMI
+1143 ANITKTPVFTQMI

-1164 LHKAINPSIPD
+1164 IHKEINPSIPD
-1175 TRVDSYMHVLLYL
+1175 TRIDSYMHALLYL
-1188 MQVAVAEDFSTPDAT
+1188 MQIAVAEDDSPPDAT
-1203 EGSFVHYA
+1203 EDSFVLYA
-1211 LNLKAKFKEN
+1211 LRSKAALASETEKDMSEEGILKAN
-1221 SPDVTPERDCADERK
+1221 VL
-1236 ETMEK
+1236 EK

-1255 GLHESCTPIID
+1255 GLHESCTAIID
-1266 NLLKHMQTKKPESYA
+1266 VLLKRMQEKKPDAFA

-1286 EKQMQEKETEEAA
+1286 EKAMQEKESEEALKA
-1299 KAQKEEEE
+1299 KKEEEE
-1307 FARKK
+1307 YARKK
-1312 ELAKRRQAN
+1312 ELAKQRQAN
-1321 IMAQFQAQQQSF
+1321 IMAQFQVQQQNF
-1333 MQNNFGGFD
+1333 MSNFGGFD
-1342 MDDDLDD
+1342 MGDD
-1349 DFMDEDAPGVA
+1349 DFEDDLMDEDAEGVPLKP
-1360 VKPTWEFPTGDC
+1360 KPTWEFPSGDC
-1372 IMCSEQLDDSKAFGT
+1372 IMCSEELNDSKAFGT
-1387 FAMIQEANVLRQTNM
+1387 FAMIQETNVLRQTNFR
-1402 TDADY
+1402 DSDY

-1412 MTPENL
+1412 TTPENL
-1418 DRSADGLRPFGVAGM
+1418 DRSAEGLRPFGVAGM
-1433 NRDSVKKLSEDG
+1433 NRDYVKKLSEDG

-1450 TRQGLGKGYP
+1450 IRQGLGKGYP
-1460 RAPEYTRTGPV
+1460 RSSEFTRSGPV

-1490 VQRRHQHQISR
+1490 
-1501 AHPERLEMK
+1501 

-1526 IVWKPKVEETIHE
+1526 IVWRPKVEETVHE
-1539 AVNTKSDFSTWL
+1539 AVTTRSDFSTWL
-1551 SQEIGPTVMRVE
+1551 SQEIGPTVMRLE
-1563 KDKAADNNDSGPL
+1563 KQKAADSNDSGSL
-1576 GKYKEQFLGYGTSN
+1576 GRYKEQFLEYGTSN

-1597 KLVPVE
+1597 KLGKDPTTPAASVTSAE
-1603 EPTPSQPTAEPAPE
+1603 TPSQAP
-1617 VATDETAATTAAASV
+1617 VV
-1632 IVIPVGGAI
+1632 VIPVGGAI
-1641 TLDQQL
+1641 TLEQQL
-1647 ALLPPQGAAAT
+1647 AMLPQQGDAA
-1658 VAVIPPPAPTASR
+1658 VPPPAPAAALPR
-1671 NSDRPSVDVES
+1671 PADRPSVEVES
-1682 IFSIYKRMRDTLH
+1682 IFSIYKRMRDTLA

-1702 RPPSSEHPN
+1702 RPNNDSITS
-1711 PTNDLHSV
+1711 TNDLNAV
-1719 DALMRILGF
+1719 DSLMRILGF
-1728 TISTTETWLRGA
+1728 TISTTEIWLRGA
-1740 EPRPG
+1740 EPRHG

-1756 LKYLRILAESVYSYI
+1756 LKYLRVLAESVYSYI
-1771 VFGGLNDESSTA
+1771 VFGGLKDESSTS

-1798 VGHPTIYSGDNVYE
+1798 IGHPQIYGTQSGLYQ
-1812 KHSPLFLDDI
+1812 KTSPLFAEDI
-1822 FVFLAEC
+1822 FVFLTEC
-1829 SLCLCPALNVD
+1829 SLCLSPALNVD
-1840 FKHIMTLCYIA
+1840 IKHIMTLCYLA
-1851 EIVKAIVVIS
+1851 EIVKAVVIIS
-1861 KSCDAIDLNAARDD
+1861 RNCDAIDLNAARDD
-1875 GERFEALASQ
+1875 GERFAVIAAQ
-1885 LKYSDE
+1885 AGYSNNE
-1891 DIRNFR
+1891 ISNFR
-1897 GFVDFV
+1897 GFVDYV
-1903 ADASATSEARS
+1903 VQISGTDEAEVLNT
-1914 GNASPSPILFRH
+1914 GASPILFRH

-1945 RYMVTFSND
+1945 RYMVTFPSD
-1954 SSMNFEPEHVRLSK
+1954 DMSGEPEYLRLTK
-1968 LLGLPSLE
+1968 LLQLPSLE
-1976 TVFTAHAAA
+1976 TVFSVPGVV
-1985 NDDGAEIIRSM
+1985 NDEGAEIIRNM
-1996 IVGWCKH
+1996 ITGWCRH
-2003 WRFAVEESKREEVA
+2003 WRFAVEEAKREAGSA
-2017 TPTPATAS
+2017 TPT
-2025 AVPAEA
+2025 AE
-2031 DTSSSAAAPVPTTE
+2031 TPSP
-2045 PQETILPPAE
+2045 PQKAE
-2055 PPKEKLDLEN
+2055 LEG
-2065 LTKLSH
+2065 LMKLSH

-2152 HVLYL
+2152 HVMYL

-2171 KHGEVDPNLRRN
+2171 KHGEVDPNLRFVAPCVLDFGRCDAANLKRLHVERN

-2195 HLRAYWLQHLIPTV
+2195 HLRAYWLQHQIPTV